1 MQLLDQHILEYLM
14 SNVIDPTEAYM
25 KANNKQAF
33 RPHLK
38 ENPPEN
44 EFA

>member
-14 SNVIDPTEAYM
+14 SSQITPEEAYM

-33 RPHLK
+33 LQYIEK
-38 ENPPEN
+38 PPES
-44 EFA
+44 EFV